1 VLGGIISTTYP
12 VDEAV
17 ELILDTN
24 KKHLNV
30 LGWSH
35 TEMLYDRV
43 QTGHRV
49 KANKGVTRVDE
60 GLHCLVKE
68 VIFVFLHLL
77 LVDFWISVLTG
88 DDAVSA
94 TWLLDTHQ
102 HFKVF

>member
-1 VLGGIISTTYP
+1 MLGGIISATYP

-35 TEMLYDRV
+35 TEMLYHRV
-43 QTGHRV
+43 QTGHGV

-77 LVDFWISVLTG
+77 LVGRF
-88 DDAVSA
+88 
-94 TWLLDTHQ
+94 LDLCTYGG
-102 HFKVF
+102 